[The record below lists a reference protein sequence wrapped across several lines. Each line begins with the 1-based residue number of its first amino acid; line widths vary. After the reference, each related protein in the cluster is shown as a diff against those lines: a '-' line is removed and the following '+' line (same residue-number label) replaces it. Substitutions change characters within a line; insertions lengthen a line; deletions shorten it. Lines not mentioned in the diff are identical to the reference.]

1 MNKNLTLFSISLF
14 VSLLIFS
21 CSHYKAGDQD
31 HFQSFTEMAKKNKEG
46 LDYEIK
52 YKERLSKILVSA
64 FHGGFVE
71 PGSTELAD
79 EITKDKYDYYTFKAL
94 KPGEVHEP
102 SLTSST
108 LHITSTRFDEP
119 KMMSMIKDKDFCLSL
134 HGFGG
139 KEADF
144 CVGGANA
151 EKRKELVAHLA
162 KAFPHLKSCELCCPP
177 FNGTSSKNPINK
189 CQNQGVQV
197 EMSPSVRKRILADQ
211 IFKKELA
218 QSFESF
224 LDQY

>member
-1 MNKNLTLFSISLF
+1 MNKKLTLFAISLF
-14 VSLLIFS
+14 VSFLIFS
-21 CSHYKAGDQD
+21 CSHYRAGDQD
-31 HFQSFTEMAKKNKEG
+31 HFQSFSEMAQKNKEG

-52 YKERLSKILVSA
+52 VKERLSNILVSA

-79 EITKDKYDYYTFKAL
+79 EITKEKYDYYTFKAL

-102 SLTSST
+102 SLTSSS

-119 KMMSMIKDKDFCLSL
+119 KMNSMIENKDFCLSL

-151 EKRKELVAHLA
+151 QKRKELVAHLA
-162 KAFPHLKSCELCCPP
+162 QAYPDLKSCELCCPP
-177 FNGTSSKNPINK
+177 FNGTSLKNPINK
-189 CQNQGVQV
+189 CKNQGVQV
-197 EMSPSVRKRILADQ
+197 EMSPKVRKKILENEL
-211 IFKKELA
+211 FKKDLA
-218 QSFESF
+218 KNFASYLE
-224 LDQY
+224 QY